1 MAHLAAVSIERQYRR
16 IATRGGSLGGRRFV
30 ETTWVTRAERKTL
43 LAFIRGHQFGPQRV
57 LAHSKQLTDLRL
69 SDFFPGLV
77 GPSGIRNQFDSLL
90 IPARQALASQE
101 IRVCDWPQRGME
113 STHRARDRPLISHNS
128 SDIAARTGRGS
139 RGRMRDLG
147 SCFIH
152 RGVWSDDFLLRSN
165 VPFFDLRTPWQPAR
179 PCSSSS
185 FSFVSAYPKECFI
198 P

>member
-1 MAHLAAVSIERQYRR
+1 MWRR
-16 IATRGGSLGGRRFV
+16 PGSLEPKGKRCS
-30 ETTWVTRAERKTL
+30 L
-43 LAFIRGHQFGPQRV
+43 LYEATSLDRNTFLRTQ
-57 LAHSKQLTDLRL
+57 QLTDLRL
-69 SDFFPGLV
+69 SDFFPGLM

-113 STHRARDRPLISHNS
+113 CTHRARDRPLISHNS
-128 SDIAARTGRGS
+128 SDVAARTGRGS

-165 VPFFDLRTPWQPAR
+165 VPFFDLRTP
-179 PCSSSS
+179 
-185 FSFVSAYPKECFI
+185 
-198 P
+198 